1 MNADFGKFIKNVIN
15 HHESMIANPIV
26 ADTLKKQY
34 QNIVDV
40 YDVLEKNYNQVISK
54 TKYV

>member
-1 MNADFGKFIKNVIN
+1 MNADFGKFIKDVIN
-15 HHESMIANPIV
+15 HHESMITNPIV

-40 YDVLEKNYNQVISK
+40 YDVLEKNYNQVLSK
-54 TKYV
+54 TNYV